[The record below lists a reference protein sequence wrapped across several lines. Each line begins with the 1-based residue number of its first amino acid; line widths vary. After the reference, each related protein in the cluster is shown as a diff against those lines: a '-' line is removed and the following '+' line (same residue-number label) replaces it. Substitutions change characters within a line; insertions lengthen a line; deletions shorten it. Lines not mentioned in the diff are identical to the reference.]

1 MKKVQSFV
9 KSLGF
14 KLKETKL
21 DIIMQVKN
29 AIAKDKT
36 KFKKTFTKMW
46 GCSHGWVS
54 RTCPNGVI
62 YTLKFLLRAKSP
74 LDYIDLILSMADQP
88 NITISDMA
96 NMLVARGNKRKKNMF
111 HPFNGMVAEMT

>member
-14 KLKETKL
+14 KPKETKL

-36 KFKKTFTKMW
+36 KFKKAFTKMW

-54 RTCPNGVI
+54 RTCPHGVI
-62 YTLKFLLRAKSP
+62 YTLKFLLHAKSP

-96 NMLVARGNKRKKNMF
+96 NMLVARGNKRKKHMF

>member
-14 KLKETKL
+14 KPKETKL

-36 KFKKTFTKMW
+36 KFKKAFTTM
-46 GCSHGWVS
+46 
-54 RTCPNGVI
+54 
-62 YTLKFLLRAKSP
+62 
-74 LDYIDLILSMADQP
+74 
-88 NITISDMA
+88 
-96 NMLVARGNKRKKNMF
+96 
-111 HPFNGMVAEMT
+111 